1 MCKKVVYRSI
11 LYPSAPW
18 HKGQGKETRGFT
30 HEECFDTRIGNSALR
45 SFFGLEVKT
54 ELEAV
59 ANLISVVHATVPGSV
74 SVDDHPAL
82 SWC

>member
-1 MCKKVVYRSI
+1 MSQTV
-11 LYPSAPW
+11 L
-18 HKGQGKETRGFT
+18 
-30 HEECFDTRIGNSALR
+30 FDTHIGNSVLG
-45 SFFGLEVKT
+45 SFFGFEIKA